1 MTSRLLIM
9 GPQGAGKG
17 TQAALLADQ
26 LGIPAISTGDIFRA
40 NIKGGT
46 ELGKKAQEYVTAGG
60 LVPDSLTDALVRS
73 RLEES
78 DTEYGFILD
87 GYPRNVAQV
96 DALDVSLAGLGWL
109 LDAVILL
116 TADRGELLTRIA
128 KRAQIEGR
136 ADDTPE
142 AIEQRLSIYE
152 RETAPLAD
160 AYRARRILLE
170 VDGMGEV
177 DEVHKRI
184 VTALR
189 ELALQQQS

>member
-1 MTSRLLIM
+1 M

-17 TQAALLADQ
+17 TQAALLAEQ

-96 DALDVSLAGLGWL
+96 DALDVSLAGLGWV

-116 TADRGELLTRIA
+116 TADRTELLDRIS

-136 ADDTPE
+136 SDDTPE

-160 AYRARRILLE
+160 AYRARSILLE

-177 DEVHKRI
+177 DEVHQRI
-184 VTALR
+184 VSALR
-189 ELALQQQS
+189 ELAMQQQS